1 MEQGIEREK
10 LGSRLGFLLLSA
22 GCAIGLGNV
31 WRFPFITGAY
41 GGAAFVLIY
50 LVFLVILGLPIMVM
64 EFSVGRAAK
73 QGIGLA
79 FRKLE
84 PKGTFWHLYG
94 YGGIIGCYVLMM
106 FYTTVTGWMLSY
118 CWYMGSGQLSSLTPE
133 QIGAFFGGTLGDP
146 FDQVGWMT
154 VTVVA
159 GFLVC
164 SMGLQRGVE
173 RITKIMMGCLLVVM
187 LFLVIRSVTL
197 PGAEKGILFYLK
209 PDFGKMFQHGIWEP
223 IYAAMGQAFFT
234 LSLGIGAMAIFGS
247 YIGKGRALLGEAV
260 NVAILDTFVAFTAG
274 LIIFP
279 ACFAFGVAP
288 DSGPNLIFVTLPNI
302 FNSMPGGQIWGTL
315 FFIFLSFAALTTIIA
330 VFENIISFAMDLTG
344 CSRGKAVAV
353 NLVVIILL
361 SLPCV
366 FGFNLL
372 SGFQPLGA
380 GSTILDLEDFI
391 VSNNLLPLGS
401 LVYLLFCTSRYGW
414 GWKNFRKEANA
425 GTGIKF
431 PKWSRI
437 YVSYILPLIV
447 LFIFVQG
454 YWSKFFG

>member
-1 MEQGIEREK
+1 
-10 LGSRLGFLLLSA
+10 
-22 GCAIGLGNV
+22 
-31 WRFPFITGAY
+31 
-41 GGAAFVLIY
+41 
-50 LVFLVILGLPIMVM
+50 
-64 EFSVGRAAK
+64 
-73 QGIGLA
+73 
-79 FRKLE
+79 
-84 PKGTFWHLYG
+84 
-94 YGGIIGCYVLMM
+94 
-106 FYTTVTGWMLSY
+106 
-118 CWYMGSGQLSSLTPE
+118 MGS
-133 QIGAFFGGTLGDP
+133 IFFL
-146 FDQVGWMT
+146 
-154 VTVVA
+154 
-159 GFLVC
+159 C
-164 SMGLQRGVE
+164 
-173 RITKIMMGCLLVVM
+173 M
-187 LFLVIRSVTL
+187 LF
-197 PGAEKGILFYLK
+197 
-209 PDFGKMFQHGIWEP
+209 
-223 IYAAMGQAFFT
+223 AAA
-234 LSLGIGAMAIFGS
+234 S
-247 YIGKGRALLGEAV
+247 
-260 NVAILDTFVAFTAG
+260 
-274 LIIFP
+274 
-279 ACFAFGVAP
+279 
-288 DSGPNLIFVTLPNI
+288 
-302 FNSMPGGQIWGTL
+302 
-315 FFIFLSFAALTTIIA
+315 TIIA